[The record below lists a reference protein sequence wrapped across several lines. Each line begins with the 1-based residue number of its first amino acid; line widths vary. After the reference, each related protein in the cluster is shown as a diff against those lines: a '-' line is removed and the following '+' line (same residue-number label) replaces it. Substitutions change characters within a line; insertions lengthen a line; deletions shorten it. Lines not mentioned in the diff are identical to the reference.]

1 MRYKRTQ
8 SRARYVIAG
17 RAEMDCST
25 VKMAAR
31 GLLPPLTVKEQQTV
45 ASRIL
50 FDWSQMTQGKA
61 GATLTATRDGVTI
74 TARSKP
80 LEVIAFRMA
89 QYRAVPLLFGLFIR
103 RHDDGADVWRELQA
117 HFEETFPEVEL

>member
-1 MRYKRTQ
+1 
-8 SRARYVIAG
+8 
-17 RAEMDCST
+17 MDCNT
-25 VKMAAR
+25 VKTPER
-31 GLLPPLTVKEQQTV
+31 RLLPPLTIPEQQAL

-74 TARSKP
+74 TAKSKP
-80 LEVIAFRMA
+80 LDVIAFRMA

-103 RHDDGADVWRELQA
+103 RHDDGSDVWRKLQA
-117 HFEETFPEVEL
+117 HFEETFPEVVV

>member
-1 MRYKRTQ
+1 
-8 SRARYVIAG
+8 
-17 RAEMDCST
+17 MDCNT
-25 VKMAAR
+25 VITPER
-31 GLLPPLTVKEQQTV
+31 RLLPPLTIPEQQALAAALV
-45 ASRIL
+45 
-50 FDWSQMTQGKA
+50 FDWQSMTQGKA

-103 RHDDGADVWRELQA
+103 RHDDGADVWRKLQA
-117 HFEETFPEVEL
+117 HFEETFPEVVV

>member
-1 MRYKRTQ
+1 MRDGAK
-8 SRARYVIAG
+8 
-17 RAEMDCST
+17 MDCST
-25 VKMAAR
+25 VTTAAR
-31 GLLPPLTVKEQQTV
+31 GLMPPLTVKEQQLI

-103 RHDDGADVWRELQA
+103 RHDDGADVWQRLQA
-117 HFEETFPEVEL
+117 HFKATFPEVVL

>member
-1 MRYKRTQ
+1 MRRKRTCGGTW
-8 SRARYVIAG
+8 YVTMMAV
-17 RAEMDCST
+17 MT
-25 VKMAAR
+25 TAAR
-31 GLLPPLTVKEQQTV
+31 ALMPALTVKEQQLI

-50 FDWSQMTQGKA
+50 FDWSHMTQGKA
-61 GATLTATRDGVTI
+61 GQTITATRDGVTI

-103 RHDDGADVWRELQA
+103 RHDDGADVWRKLQA
-117 HFEETFPEVEL
+117 HFAATYPEVVL

>member
-1 MRYKRTQ
+1 
-8 SRARYVIAG
+8 
-17 RAEMDCST
+17 MDYST
-25 VKMAAR
+25 VQTPER
-31 GLLPPLTVKEQQTV
+31 RILPPLTIPEQQALAAALV
-45 ASRIL
+45 

-80 LEVIAFRMA
+80 LEVIAFRMS

-103 RHDDGADVWRELQA
+103 RHDDGADVWRKLQA
-117 HFEETFPEVEL
+117 HFEETFPEVDL

>member
-1 MRYKRTQ
+1 
-8 SRARYVIAG
+8 
-17 RAEMDCST
+17 MDCNT
-25 VKMAAR
+25 VITPER
-31 GLLPPLTVKEQQTV
+31 RLLPPLTIPEQQALAAALV
-45 ASRIL
+45 

-74 TARSKP
+74 TAKSKP

-103 RHDDGADVWRELQA
+103 RHDDGADVWRKLQA

>member
-8 SRARYVIAG
+8 SRARYVT
-17 RAEMDCST
+17 M
-25 VKMAAR
+25 MAATTTAAR
-31 GLLPPLTVKEQQTV
+31 ALLPALTVKEQQTV

-74 TARSKP
+74 TAKSKP
-80 LEVIAFRMA
+80 LEVVAYRMRL
-89 QYRAVPLLFGLFIR
+89 YRDIPLLFGLFIR
-103 RHDDGADVWRELQA
+103 RQNGGGVWDKLQA
-117 HFEETFPEVEL
+117 HFEATFPEVEL

>member
-1 MRYKRTQ
+1 
-8 SRARYVIAG
+8 
-17 RAEMDCST
+17 MDCST

-31 GLLPPLTVKEQQTV
+31 RLLPPLTIPEQQALAAALV
-45 ASRIL
+45 
-50 FDWSQMTQGKA
+50 FDWQSMTQGKA

-74 TARSKP
+74 TAKSKP
-80 LEVIAFRMA
+80 LDVIAFRMA

-103 RHDDGADVWRELQA
+103 RHDDGADIWRKLQA

>member
-1 MRYKRTQ
+1 MRHKRAQ

-17 RAEMDCST
+17 RAEMDCRT
-25 VKMAAR
+25 VKTAAR

-50 FDWSQMTQGKA
+50 FDWTQMTQGKA
-61 GATLTATRDGVTI
+61 GASLTATRDGVTI

-80 LEVIAFRMA
+80 LEVIAFRIR
-89 QYRAVPLLFGLFIR
+89 QYNACPALFRFFLWRHEGELFDKLR
-103 RHDDGADVWRELQA
+103 TYY
-117 HFEETFPEVEL
+117 EETFPECMEV

>member
-1 MRYKRTQ
+1 
-8 SRARYVIAG
+8 
-17 RAEMDCST
+17 MDCNT
-25 VKMAAR
+25 VITPER
-31 GLLPPLTVKEQQTV
+31 RLLPPLTIPEQQALAAALV
-45 ASRIL
+45 
-50 FDWSQMTQGKA
+50 FDWQSMTQGKA

-74 TARSKP
+74 TAKSKP

-103 RHDDGADVWRELQA
+103 RHDDGADVWRKLQA

>member
-1 MRYKRTQ
+1 
-8 SRARYVIAG
+8 
-17 RAEMDCST
+17 MDCST
-25 VKMAAR
+25 VITPER
-31 GLLPPLTVKEQQTV
+31 RLLPPLTIPEQQALAAALV
-45 ASRIL
+45 
-50 FDWSQMTQGKA
+50 FDWQGMTQGKA

-103 RHDDGADVWRELQA
+103 RHDDGADVWCKLQA

>member
-1 MRYKRTQ
+1 
-8 SRARYVIAG
+8 
-17 RAEMDCST
+17 MDCNT
-25 VKMAAR
+25 VITPER
-31 GLLPPLTVKEQQTV
+31 RLLPPLTIPEQQALAAALV
-45 ASRIL
+45 
-50 FDWSQMTQGKA
+50 FDWQSMTQGKA

-74 TARSKP
+74 TAKSKP

-103 RHDDGADVWRELQA
+103 RHDDGAGVWRKLQA